1 MHFKNILKYF
11 PAAVIFR
18 SVIVIFGFL
27 LLFYLADV
35 FTFIYSDWKTLLPRH
50 RFLSNLIWFSLRI
63 GLIFLITPLL
73 IKGNVLHALG
83 LDRRFLHGIALAFV
97 FTLPMLLG
105 PLLFYGFNS
114 NISFYDIW
122 LYGIHA
128 AFWEELLIRSF
139 LFGLLFRYLRWGFI
153 PAALLAAVFFGLGH
167 IYQGGN
173 SLSAFMAFFVT
184 AIGSLW
190 YSWLYIEWRNN
201 AAINIGLHLFM
212 NLSWGIYDIQGG
224 AAGELWP
231 NVFRAVTIALSII
244 YTVKL
249 ISKKHGFAVNKN
261 VLWVHLNTLAPYQTN
276 TITP

>member
-1 MHFKNILKYF
+1 MHFKNILKNF
-11 PAAVIFR
+11 SAAVIFR
-18 SVIVIFGFL
+18 SAVVILCFL
-27 LLFYLADV
+27 LLFYLADLL
-35 FTFIYSDWKTLLPRH
+35 TIIYSDWKNLLPQH
-50 RFLSNLIWFSLRI
+50 RFLNNLIWFSLRI
-63 GLIFLITPLL
+63 GLVFLITPLL

-83 LDRRFLHGIALAFV
+83 LDCRFLRGITLACL

-105 PLLFYGFNS
+105 PSIIYSFNS
-114 NISFYDIW
+114 EISFYDIW

-167 IYQGGN
+167 IYQGDN
-173 SLSAFMAFFVT
+173 FLTAFMAFLIT
-184 AIGSLW
+184 AMGSLW

-212 NLSWGIYDIQGG
+212 NLSWVIYDIQGG

-231 NVFRAVTIALSII
+231 NVFRAFTITLSII
-244 YTVKL
+244 YTVKR

-261 VLWVHLNTLAPYQTN
+261 VLWVQLNDSVLKGYREN
-276 TITP
+276 N